1 MGQVGNRAWVDDDGS
16 VAAGLVWIG
25 DGSVRKKEGSVE
37 EERGDREAVRRET
50 QRKENESK
58 KE

>member
-1 MGQVGNRAWVDDDGS
+1 LGLLDQDPFTLWAWVPNHVLTKGS
-16 VAAGLVWIG
+16 A
-25 DGSVRKKEGSVE
+25 E
-37 EERGDREAVRRET
+37 EERRDGEAVRRET